1 MKKILVIIATA
12 AAMLMVSCSSK
23 ESSITVGGSSELDS
37 LSYALGSNIA
47 YMLKYNLGDLDVN
60 YDKVQKGIEDFA
72 RGKNSFE
79 PEQAGE
85 ILQAYFMAPRDSV
98 PFRSEAPRDS
108 ISYALGVDQGN
119 GLESA
124 RVPVQ
129 TKWMATAMKDVKA
142 GTSVFGEGQ
151 DAERTTMR
159 IMQQWFMV
167 DAPKAFLKESEDF
180 LANIEKDKKWQKT
193 ESGLLYQIV
202 EEGDAEVRAVNVTDK
217 VKVHYKGLNM
227 EGQQFDS
234 SYDRGEPAE
243 FPLNAV
249 IKGWSEGV
257 MLIGQGG
264 KIKMWLHPDLAYGP
278 QAMSAEIGP
287 NAALY
292 FEVELLEVMPDN
304 QTARIGMAM
313 VNQKLHRYNE
323 SLEELNR
330 LIVDYPK
337 DTSLLKAR
345 AELELEMNTPELAL
359 LDLETAVRIAPNDT
373 ELYVMCGEIY
383 LSLGRKRE
391 AYTAFEKAVEMGVPR
406 SQLHEQMKKAR
417 SK

>member
-60 YDKVQKGIEDFA
+60 YDKLCKGVEDFA
-72 RGKNSFE
+72 RGKNSIE

-85 ILQAYFMAPRDSV
+85 ILQAYFMAPREDSAA
-98 PFRSEAPRDS
+98 FRSEAHRDS

-159 IMQQWFMV
+159 VMQNWFMIE
-167 DAPKAFLKESEDF
+167 APKAFLKESEDF
-180 LANIEKDKKWQKT
+180 LANIEKNKKWQKT

-202 EEGDAEVRAVNVTDK
+202 DEGDAEVRAVNITDK

-227 EGQQFDS
+227 EGKQFDS

-292 FEVELLEVMPDN
+292 FEVELLEVMPDISVVEE
-304 QTARIGMAM
+304 TEEAT
-313 VNQKLHRYNE
+313 
-323 SLEELNR
+323 EEL
-330 LIVDYPK
+330 
-337 DTSLLKAR
+337 
-345 AELELEMNTPELAL
+345 
-359 LDLETAVRIAPNDT
+359 
-373 ELYVMCGEIY
+373 
-383 LSLGRKRE
+383 
-391 AYTAFEKAVEMGVPR
+391 VE
-406 SQLHEQMKKAR
+406 E
-417 SK
+417 

>member
-23 ESSITVGGSSELDS
+23 DSSITIGGSSEIDS

-60 YDKVQKGIEDFA
+60 SDQVVKGINDFA
-72 RGKNSFE
+72 RGKNAFT
-79 PEQAGE
+79 PEEAGQ
-85 ILQAYFMAPRDSV
+85 ILQSYFMSPRDSV
-98 PFRSEAPRDS
+98 AFRSEAHRDS

-119 GLESA
+119 GLEEA

-129 TKWMATAMKDVKA
+129 TKWFGQAMDDVKA
-142 GTSVFGEGQ
+142 GASAFGEGQ
-151 DAERTTMR
+151 DAERATMR
-159 IMQQWFMV
+159 IMQNWFMV
-167 DAPKAFLKESEDF
+167 EAPKAFLKESEDF

-227 EGQQFDS
+227 KGEQFDS

-264 KIKMWLHPDLAYGP
+264 KIKMWLHPDLAYGS
-278 QAMSAEIGP
+278 QQMSPEIGP

-292 FEVELLEVMPDN
+292 FEVELLEVMPDISIE
-304 QTARIGMAM
+304 TEAT
-313 VNQKLHRYNE
+313 
-323 SLEELNR
+323 EE
-330 LIVDYPK
+330 
-337 DTSLLKAR
+337 
-345 AELELEMNTPELAL
+345 
-359 LDLETAVRIAPNDT
+359 
-373 ELYVMCGEIY
+373 
-383 LSLGRKRE
+383 
-391 AYTAFEKAVEMGVPR
+391 AVE
-406 SQLHEQMKKAR
+406 E
-417 SK
+417 

>member
-23 ESSITVGGSSELDS
+23 DSSITVGGSSEMDS

-47 YMLKYNLGDLDVN
+47 YMIKYNLGDLDVN
-60 YDKVQKGIEDFA
+60 YDKITEGIEDFA
-72 RGKNSFE
+72 RGKNSFSIE
-79 PEQAGE
+79 EATQ
-85 ILQAYFMAPRDSV
+85 ILQSYFMAPRDSV
-98 PFRSEAPRDS
+98 AFRSEAHRDS

-119 GLESA
+119 GMDAA
-124 RVPVQ
+124 RVPAQ
-129 TKWMATAMKDVKA
+129 TKWINKAFVDVKA
-142 GTSVFGEGQ
+142 DHSAFGEGQ

-159 IMQQWFMV
+159 VMQNWFMV
-167 DAPKAFLKESEDF
+167 EAPKAFLKESEDF
-180 LANIEKDKKWQKT
+180 LAKIEKDKKWQKT

-202 EEGDAEVRAVNVTDK
+202 EEGDAELRATKITDK

-249 IKGWSEGV
+249 IKGWGEGV

-278 QAMSAEIGP
+278 QAMSEEIGP

-292 FEVELLEVMPDN
+292 FEVELLEVMPDISIEAEA
-304 QTARIGMAM
+304 T
-313 VNQKLHRYNE
+313 
-323 SLEELNR
+323 EE
-330 LIVDYPK
+330 V
-337 DTSLLKAR
+337 
-345 AELELEMNTPELAL
+345 
-359 LDLETAVRIAPNDT
+359 
-373 ELYVMCGEIY
+373 
-383 LSLGRKRE
+383 
-391 AYTAFEKAVEMGVPR
+391 VE
-406 SQLHEQMKKAR
+406 E
-417 SK
+417 

>member
-12 AAMLMVSCSSK
+12 AALLMVSCSSK

-98 PFRSEAPRDS
+98 PFRSEAHRDS

-292 FEVELLEVMPDN
+292 FEVELLEVMPDISIVEEAEE
-304 QTARIGMAM
+304 TT
-313 VNQKLHRYNE
+313 
-323 SLEELNR
+323 EEL
-330 LIVDYPK
+330 
-337 DTSLLKAR
+337 
-345 AELELEMNTPELAL
+345 
-359 LDLETAVRIAPNDT
+359 
-373 ELYVMCGEIY
+373 
-383 LSLGRKRE
+383 
-391 AYTAFEKAVEMGVPR
+391 VE
-406 SQLHEQMKKAR
+406 E
-417 SK
+417 